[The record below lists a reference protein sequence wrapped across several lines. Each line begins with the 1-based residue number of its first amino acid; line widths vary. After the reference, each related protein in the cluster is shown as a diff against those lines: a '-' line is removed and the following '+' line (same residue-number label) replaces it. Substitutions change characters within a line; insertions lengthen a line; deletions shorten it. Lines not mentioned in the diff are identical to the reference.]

1 MNDQDKTKEQFELI
15 FNTSPDAAIITRLSD
30 GVVAEVNDGFARL
43 TGFAREEVLGF
54 SSIDSKIWKNPKDRQ
69 LVVNELLKNGFC
81 ENIEVVLIP
90 KNQIPLIGLISAKT
104 FLMHGLPHVFTIIRD
119 ITGRKKA
126 EEALRRGE
134 DKFRSLYNNMSEGSA
149 LHTLV
154 YNDQGVPIDYLIVEV
169 NPAFEAQLG
178 ISREKVVNKTSR
190 EAYGVDEPPYFEIY
204 SKVAL
209 TGTHEAFESYF
220 APLDKHFSISVYC
233 PFKGSFAT
241 IFKDIS
247 ERKRADQALNIVLA
261 KYRALF
267 DIFPIGISISDTAG
281 KIIETNQIAETL
293 LGISREEQE
302 KREISG
308 QEWRI
313 IRSDGSPMPASEFA
327 SVRAMEE
334 ARPVNDV
341 EMGIVKGDN
350 QITWLNV
357 SATPIPIEGYGVAIV
372 YGDITERRLAEN
384 EKERAQKL
392 LEDSQRIG
400 KIGGWEFNI
409 DTKELKW
416 TKEMNLIHEVDLNI
430 KPTVDQR
437 FEFYTPESLL
447 AVDEAIQRAIEKG
460 ESYEIDSEI
469 ITAKGNRR
477 SVKSIGRAD
486 LENRR
491 VFGLFQDITE
501 RKLSEKA
508 LKESE
513 EKYRN
518 LFEHSQVGMFRTLI
532 DGSKVLEVNQKLADL
547 LGFSKEE
554 IIDQPSTLRYANS
567 KRRDEL
573 IPLLTQSGFVNDFEA
588 EILTK
593 EGSVKVFLMSFT
605 VYREKGILEG
615 SAVDITERKKAEA
628 ELKIKNEQLKELN
641 ATKDKF
647 FSIIAHDLIS
657 PFNAILG
664 FSGTLLKEGRDLDI
678 DSILQYTEV
687 IYSAAQNTYKLLE
700 NLLNWARMQ
709 QGAIP
714 FAPKAILF
722 NGLVKSEIGNL
733 KYNADQKNIELFND
747 TKGEVIITADEEM
760 LRTVLRNLISNAI
773 KFTPKGGKVN
783 IDAQRKIDQ
792 IVITVSDTGIGI
804 EREMIKKLFRIET
817 SFTTR
822 GTGNEKGSGLGLLLC
837 KEFAEKHGGTIS
849 VESKFGYGSRFI
861 FSIPVKE

>member
-437 FEFYTPESLL
+437 FEFYSPESLS

-792 IVITVSDTGIGI
+792 IEITVSDTGIGI

>member
-1 MNDQDKTKEQFELI
+1 MNDQDKTNEQFELI
-15 FNTSPDAAIITRLSD
+15 FNTSPEAAIITRLSD
-30 GVVAEVNDGFARL
+30 GVVVEVNDGFAKL
-43 TGFAREEVLGF
+43 TGYSREETQGV
-54 SSIDSKIWKNPKDRQ
+54 SSINSKIWKNPEDRQ
-69 LVVNELLKNGFC
+69 LVINELLKNRYCDNF
-81 ENIEVVLIP
+81 EVEFVR
-90 KNQIPLIGLISAKT
+90 KNQSLLIGLISAKT

-119 ITGRKKA
+119 ITGRKQV
-126 EEALRRGE
+126 EEAMRQSE
-134 DKFRSLYNNMSEGSA
+134 DKFRSLYDNMSEGSA

-178 ISREKVVNKTSR
+178 ISRDKVVNKTSR
-190 EAYGVDEPPYFEIY
+190 EAFGVEEPPYFEIY

-357 SATPIPIEGYGVAIV
+357 SATPVPIEGYGVAIV
-372 YGDITERRLAEN
+372 YGDITERKQSEN
-384 EKERAQKL
+384 E
-392 LEDSQRIG
+392 
-400 KIGGWEFNI
+400 
-409 DTKELKW
+409 
-416 TKEMNLIHEVDLNI
+416 LIV
-430 KPTVDQR
+430 
-437 FEFYTPESLL
+437 
-447 AVDEAIQRAIEKG
+447 
-460 ESYEIDSEI
+460 
-469 ITAKGNRR
+469 
-477 SVKSIGRAD
+477 
-486 LENRR
+486 
-491 VFGLFQDITE
+491 
-501 RKLSEKA
+501 
-508 LKESE
+508 
-513 EKYRN
+513 
-518 LFEHSQVGMFRTLI
+518 
-532 DGSKVLEVNQKLADL
+532 
-547 LGFSKEE
+547 
-554 IIDQPSTLRYANS
+554 
-567 KRRDEL
+567 
-573 IPLLTQSGFVNDFEA
+573 
-588 EILTK
+588 
-593 EGSVKVFLMSFT
+593 
-605 VYREKGILEG
+605 
-615 SAVDITERKKAEA
+615 
-628 ELKIKNEQLKELN
+628 KNEQLRELN

-714 FAPKAILF
+714 FSPKAILF

-792 IVITVSDTGIGI
+792 IEITVSDTGIGI